1 MDNRRASDEETGW
14 NQENRD
20 RAIADRWGVHTP
32 YVLFSRHRFLDGMPI
47 APEERSNEMLLPT
60 QIQRS
65 LFYLEEISDAE
76 AEQTP
81 IPFHYHLQTQAWN
94 IVECIFGIYKHH
106 FGVVEAA
113 PEYSPKI
120 QAIFIAVFRGVAIES
135 WINNAGTWGATSSAS
150 SSRTPQDRK
159 SVV

>member
-1 MDNRRASDEETGW
+1 MISRLKNAQG
-14 NQENRD
+14 
-20 RAIADRWGVHTP
+20 
-32 YVLFSRHRFLDGMPI
+32 LFNLH
-47 APEERSNEMLLPT
+47 
-60 QIQRS
+60 
-65 LFYLEEISDAE
+65 
-76 AEQTP
+76 
-81 IPFHYHLQTQAWN
+81 HTQAWN

-150 SSRTPQDRK
+150 SSRTPQEPNHMVIKQLGIDNSAAEQRRVLDCRDK
-159 SVV
+159 VTARMWDDYQKILEEIGHKWLILNEWPSVS